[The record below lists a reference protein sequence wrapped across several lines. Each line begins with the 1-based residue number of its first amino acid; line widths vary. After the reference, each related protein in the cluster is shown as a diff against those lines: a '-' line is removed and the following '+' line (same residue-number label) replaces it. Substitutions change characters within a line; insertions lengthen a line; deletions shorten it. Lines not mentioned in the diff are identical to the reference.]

1 MVDWFNKDPK
11 QHLIDFRHCQC
22 NHFSQRN
29 VPSCYEISWKHLFKL
44 SSQTA
49 MQRDLC
55 WELLIELTFPSA
67 PGNGEATAQAACNL
81 QGGGFY
87 FSINAYRFKDFICP

>member
-67 PGNGEATAQAACNL
+67 PGNGEATAQAACDL